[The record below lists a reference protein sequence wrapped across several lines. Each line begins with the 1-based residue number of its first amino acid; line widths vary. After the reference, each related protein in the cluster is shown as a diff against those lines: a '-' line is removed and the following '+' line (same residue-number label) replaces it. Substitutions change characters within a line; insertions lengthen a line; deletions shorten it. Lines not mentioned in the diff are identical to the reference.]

1 MPGTPRICETVIRR
15 AKLRDLNRPVNLPGA
30 FQVSRRPIIKIFR
43 DNRQTAR
50 GGVGA
55 L

>member
-1 MPGTPRICETVIRR
+1 MLGTPRIHETVIRK
-15 AKLRDLNRPVNLPGA
+15 AKSRDLNRPVNLPAA
-30 FQVSRRPIIKIFR
+30 FQVSQRPIIKIFR
-43 DNRQTAR
+43 DNRQTTR